1 MTLEPKMKLTTMCC
15 LAAAIALAACAS
27 PGPADLKPGAT
38 AAEIGAQMGS
48 PRATYALPNG
58 GKRLEFAGRGART
71 YMLDVDAAGRLVDA
85 TQVLNEDNF
94 RNIRAGMTREQVLMT
109 LGQPSD
115 IAPGGRQGGQ
125 IWSYHFQNTQCQWFR
140 VAIDADGRTTGGG
153 SQAMMPACLNAGGGG
168 P

>member
-1 MTLEPKMKLTTMCC
+1 MKSITLCC
-15 LAAAIALAACAS
+15 LAAALVLAACAS

-38 AAEIGAQMGS
+38 AAEITAQMGN
-48 PRATYALPNG
+48 PRATFALPNG

-94 RNIRAGMTREQVLMT
+94 RNIKPGMTREQVLMT
-109 LGQPSD
+109 LGQP
-115 IAPGGRQGGQ
+115 ANVGPGGRQGGQ
-125 IWSYHFQNTQCQWFR
+125 VWSYHFQNTQCLWFQ
-140 VAIDADGRTTGGG
+140 VAIGDDGRTPSGGTQ
-153 SQAMMPACLNAGGGG
+153 SMLPACMNAAGGG